1 MAVRIGARNTT
12 GWKATIS
19 VAMSNY
25 IESGSIIA
33 IATSLSL
40 WQAQFHV
47 GDLAVG
53 LLASLSANAFGAA
66 AGAMIGGPLC
76 DRYGRKF
83 IYTYDL
89 LLYMLGI
96 VLAVFAG
103 SYAMLLIGFILT
115 GIAVG
120 AGVPASWTYI
130 AEQAPKDQRAAHVG
144 TAQLAW
150 SIGPMVGFAFA
161 IAMAPLGLLGSR
173 IIFAHLFV
181 VAAIVWWLRRG
192 LPESDIWKDERAAT
206 GQQSFLH
213 GVGQLFSKKVNLTAM
228 LFLFGV
234 YALWNTVAGQ
244 AGIFQPRV
252 YSATGVTS
260 VTEQYALQVLV
271 WFCTVAVTYLGFM
284 RFGDRM
290 SRRVLFAIG
299 AGLAIVAWAVLI
311 YAPANLGTL
320 LFFAIA
326 WGVSSGIGA
335 QAFYGLWTSE
345 LFATRYRASA
355 QGVLFLAARVMV
367 GLLSIWFPVLL
378 AGIGLRALGA
388 LILGLLFLSFVVG
401 TIWAPRT
408 RGRSLEEIEAERYGT
423 VTSRTG
429 TTRTVGRAG
438 AGGGAGRR

>member
-1 MAVRIGARNTT
+1 MTVRIGSTSTT
-12 GWKATIS
+12 GWKATVS

-33 IATSLSL
+33 IATSLAL
-40 WQAQFHV
+40 WQAQFHI

-66 AGAMIGGPLC
+66 AGAIIGGPLC

-130 AEQAPKDQRAAHVG
+130 AEQAPPGKRAAHVG

-150 SIGPMVGFAFA
+150 SVGPMVGFALA
-161 IAMAPLGLLGSR
+161 IAAAPLGLLGSR
-173 IIFAHLFV
+173 LIFAHLFV
-181 VAAIVWWLRRG
+181 VAAVVWWLRRG
-192 LPESDIWKDERAAT
+192 LPESTLWKEERAKTTAT
-206 GQQSFLH
+206 APFFSGFKL
-213 GVGQLFSKKVNLTAM
+213 LFTNRKNLTAL

-260 VTEQYALQVLV
+260 VTEQYLLQILV
-271 WFCTVAVTYLGFM
+271 WACTVAVTYFGFM
-284 RFGDRM
+284 RFADRM

-299 AGLAIVAWAVLI
+299 AALAIIAWAALI

-326 WGVSSGIGA
+326 WGISSGIGA

-355 QGVLFLAARVMV
+355 QGVLFLAARVAV
-367 GLLSIWFPVLL
+367 GLLSIWFPLLL
-378 AGIGLRALGA
+378 ADIGLQALGG
-388 LILGLLFLSFVVG
+388 LIIGLLAVSFLVG
-401 TIWAPRT
+401 TIWAPDT
-408 RGRSLEEIEAERYGT
+408 RGKTLDEIEAERYGT
-423 VTSRTG
+423 ATTETG
-429 TTRTVGRAG
+429 TVRPIRDRAG
-438 AGGGAGRR
+438 SRR